1 MAGQTLLQTSNFAA
15 QQLLILKI
23 LALAPTAASAATGLA
38 FGAAGALNSLAAVTY
53 TTVTRRR
60 LGYLGT
66 VIAASLLMGIV
77 IAASSVLDTV
87 TLVVVSIAALGLLQ
101 GVMGPAISSMIGLE
115 APPRIQGQVYG
126 VSASALALGL
136 GIGPVLGGGIAATAG
151 IPIALLSSAGIS
163 FLIPTILRIG
173 GREPTR

>member
-101 GVMGPAISSMIGLE
+101 GVMGPAISSIGLE